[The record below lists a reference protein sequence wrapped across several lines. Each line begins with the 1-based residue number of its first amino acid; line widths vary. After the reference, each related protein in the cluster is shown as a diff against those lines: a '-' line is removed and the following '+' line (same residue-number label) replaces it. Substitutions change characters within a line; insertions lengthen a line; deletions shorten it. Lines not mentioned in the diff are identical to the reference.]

1 MAFPYDYNCDH
12 KIDNENGF
20 KGRQSENLLNGEM
33 HNVLESIRHLSDY
46 PENKNETPVAKHT
59 GSLWLDQRRNE
70 LYNWRGKG
78 YKHPKIRNGW
88 LPIFADKFRITDE
101 IMNDVVPQD
110 PVLGQLWIY
119 GGVLLYYDGINWNPI
134 KALEQLDSQFN
145 TAMFNDFAIFSPLNR
160 LGSIVFPEDKLKEHI
175 DLQRRY
181 KQGLIDLD
189 KDDLSLFYTD
199 TFWNPILESLAPD
212 YNTGNETGLH
222 NPANGFFFTADE
234 AKERLEKFVNM
245 DLKFQYLVPDIKIDR
260 VFIDNKLDIEYNKQS
275 RSVIEYSLSKMVNYE
290 PDESGMV
297 DHVKR
302 PSLIHMNPGKMTN
315 ITKRIFKIDRTN
327 PKIFC
332 SAHNTEFYGFKAN
345 DPYGEL
351 LLPVRNPFETTKE
364 DVYKFLNDKNYGTD
378 TSKNKDY
385 LTDPNYT
392 VNGDYECQNDGI
404 FLVYNTCQKYD
415 YVLAITYEFSWINAT
430 GIMRQIDNRSGS
442 NSFYIP
448 HKLGDVNIFINGF
461 DYEDTYYTFDH
472 ENQTLTVAEDIT
484 RKDLFD
490 IAVLGV
496 YKHEYGFIRRNNLP
510 IDGSDAIITAVHKF
524 NRPLLFVNGEVL
536 NRSEWSYFDRDL
548 STDIPSTSPI
558 KTTSFRIPTA
568 KRDMCWTIIDMQKKE
583 HEYDSFGAEVSTIT
597 TDICIED
604 DGIIDDTSA
613 YRDSNGNPAIP
624 IPNGITIAC
633 EEIPGFSYSTTLSS
647 RTSRRLVKDGE
658 MVIADVEG
666 EEQEILIKNTDSDVD
681 AIYRPQVVLFVQ
693 GLMVKREDIYY
704 ELSTNTLTCNGLKP
718 GMKYVLLNDP
728 DEVLYTEETKKAIL
742 PALSI
747 GKIDQTLVYYNG
759 YLLNEPTSYLYA
771 GDESYA
777 ANFAYHGEIR
787 AFDEGTNFKVFDC
800 IDKEGEWLPLDE
812 KTGEEVKSFSNS
824 YVNTAT
830 AVSFADNI
838 STSLDNQIIIYG
850 FKFSNAIENPLC
862 PVTCWLH
869 QNDEGRYFMKE
880 AGYSDEYIELV
891 KNEQDTKVNIDK
903 LDPTDPESMKDYKAR
918 NKTYYDFL
926 IARFNSWCSEMG
938 PALNGKTL
946 AEKIKLYKE
955 DSKKPSAVTST
966 YLIGYFYDG
975 VYCKDKSEE
984 EAYIGIRDKAR
995 GKLWANKCF
1004 IGKDYNPDKDY
1015 VMVWLNGVR
1024 QYPDKDVIIVPRRD
1038 ENNVLVGYDIKFA
1051 HYEGDNIV
1059 PHVDE
1064 DGFIEIPR
1072 GEGFTVNYSPYK
1084 EPLTGLLTYIIQR
1097 ADINSGPVCRYKILN
1112 NTHMLEGSQNV
1123 YTTKEFKPEYIDP
1136 KSFIR
1141 DNSNDF
1147 SMYPGRVTIYADGIR
1162 LPRECYTIMDN
1173 NTLVIE
1179 DTEQFF
1185 GNKKNYPTFKYV
1197 DHNGDIAEGRRL
1209 QPENILIEVRE
1220 DNDWTERTLDLKNFN
1235 GDFQL
1240 FAADSDLPTNIM
1252 NTTDTILI
1260 FVDGLY
1266 HGLTMNDGYVI
1277 NKQKGLISIR
1287 DYTVLNAIRRDDLET
1302 YVKIHPEI
1310 LEVQNEEVEAYRL
1323 RKKDK
1328 NHYLIIE
1335 WR

>member
-1 MAFPYDYNCDH
+1 MAFPYDYDCNH

-46 PENKNETPVAKHT
+46 PANKNETPVASHT

-70 LYNWRGKG
+70 LYSWKGKG
-78 YKHPKIRNGW
+78 YRHPKIRNGW
-88 LPIFADKFRITDE
+88 LPVFADKFRITDE
-101 IMNDVVPQD
+101 ITNDVVPQD

-160 LGSIVFPEDKLKEHI
+160 VGSIVFPEDKLKEHI

-189 KDDLSLFYTD
+189 KDDLSIFYKD
-199 TFWNPILESLAPD
+199 TFWNPISDKLAPGYD
-212 YNTGNETGLH
+212 SEEETGLY
-222 NPANGFFFTADE
+222 NPANGFFFTPEE
-234 AKERLEKFVNM
+234 AKERLEKLINM

-260 VFIDNKLDIEYNKQS
+260 IFVDNKLDIEYDKQS
-275 RSVIEYSLSKMVNYE
+275 RSVIEYSLNKMVDYE
-290 PDESGMV
+290 PNNSGIV

-315 ITKRIFKIDRTN
+315 IIKRVFKIDRTN
-327 PKIFC
+327 PKIYC
-332 SAHNTEFYGFKAN
+332 VAHNTEFYGFKAN
-345 DPYGEL
+345 NPYGEL
-351 LLPVRNPFETTKE
+351 LLPVKDPFEATQE

-385 LTDPNYT
+385 LTDHNYT

-404 FLVYNTCQKYD
+404 FLTYNACQKYD
-415 YVLAITYEFSWINAT
+415 YVLAITYEFNWINAT

-448 HKLGDVNIFINGF
+448 HKIGDVNIFINGF

-472 ENQTLTVAEDIT
+472 KNQTLTIAEDIS
-484 RKDLFD
+484 RKDLYD
-490 IAVLGV
+490 ISVLGV
-496 YKHEYGFIRRNNLP
+496 FKHEYGFIRRTNLP

-524 NRPLLFVNGEVL
+524 NRPLIFINGEVL

-583 HEYDSFGAEVSTIT
+583 HEYDSLGTEVNTIT
-597 TDICIED
+597 TDVCIED
-604 DGIIDDTSA
+604 DGIIDDTPA
-613 YRDSNGNPAIP
+613 YKDSKGNPAIP
-624 IPNGITIAC
+624 IPSNISIAYS
-633 EEIPGFSYSTTLSS
+633 EIPEFSN
-647 RTSRRLVKDGE
+647 G
-658 MVIADVEG
+658 
-666 EEQEILIKNTDSDVD
+666 TD
-681 AIYRPQVVLFVQ
+681 ALFRPQIVLFVQ
-693 GLMVKREDIYY
+693 GLMIKREDIYY
-704 ELSTNTLTCNGLKP
+704 EPSTNTITCNGLKP

-728 DEVLYTEETKKAIL
+728 DEVLYTEETNKAIL

-771 GDESYA
+771 GDETYA
-777 ANFAYHGEIR
+777 ANFAMHGEIR
-787 AFDEGTNFKVFDC
+787 AFDSGTNFKVFDC
-800 IDKEGEWLPLDE
+800 LEKDGEWLPLDND
-812 KTGEEVKSFSNS
+812 TANEVKSFSNS

-830 AVSFADNI
+830 AVSFSDSI
-838 STSLDNQIIIYG
+838 STALDNQIIIYG

-862 PVTCWLH
+862 PITCWLH
-869 QNDEGRYFMKE
+869 QNNEGTYFLKE
-880 AGYSDEYIELV
+880 AGYADEYIELV
-891 KNEQDTKVNIDK
+891 KNEQDTNVNINK
-903 LDPTDPESMKDYKAR
+903 LDPTDPESMKNYKEK
-918 NKTYYDFL
+918 NNIYYNYL
-926 IARFNSWCSEMG
+926 ISKFDAWCTEMG
-938 PALNGKTL
+938 TSLSGKSL

-955 DSKKPSAVTST
+955 DSKKPFSEISS
-966 YLIGYFYDG
+966 YLSGYFYEG
-975 VYCKDKSEE
+975 VYVNNLSDEE
-984 EAYIGIRDKAR
+984 KYKQIRDEAR
-995 GKLWANKCF
+995 GKLWANKVF
-1004 IGKDYNPDKDY
+1004 IGKDYNPEKDY

-1038 ENNVLVGYDIKFA
+1038 DNNVLVGYDIQFA
-1051 HYEGDNIV
+1051 HYDGNNIIH
-1059 PHVDE
+1059 HVNE
-1064 DGFIEIPR
+1064 EGFIKIPR
-1072 GEGFTVNYSPYK
+1072 GEGHTVNYSPDE
-1084 EPLTGLLTYIIQR
+1084 EPLTGLVTYIIQR
-1097 ADINSGPVCRYKILN
+1097 ADIGKGPVCRYKILN
-1112 NTHMLEGSQNV
+1112 NNHMLEGSQNV
-1123 YTTKEFKPEYIDP
+1123 YTTKELNPKYIDP

-1147 SMYPGRVTIYADGIR
+1147 SMYPGRVTVYADGIR
-1162 LPRECYTIMDN
+1162 LPKEAYTIMDN

-1185 GNKKNYPTFKYV
+1185 GTKKNYPIFKYV
-1197 DHNGDIAEGRRL
+1197 DHNNEVSTGRRL
-1209 QPENILIEVRE
+1209 QPENILVEVRE

-1240 FAADSDLPTNIM
+1240 FSADSELPTTIM

-1277 NKQKGLISIR
+1277 NKEKGLISIR
-1287 DYTVLNAIRRDDLET
+1287 DYTVLDAIHRDDLET
-1302 YVKIHPEI
+1302 YVKTHPEV
-1310 LEVQNEEVEAYRL
+1310 LNYQNNEMNAYRL